1 MQLKFLKRDGDLLM
15 NKSLKEMSQ
24 RELRAY
30 ILEHRNDEEKVRAA
44 IAESMSRP
52 GWTEVPADTPLEE
65 ERRIIQDLI
74 SKKS

>member
-1 MQLKFLKRDGDLLM
+1 METEGLLM
-15 NKSLKEMSQ
+15 SKSLQEMSQ
-24 RELRAY
+24 KELRAY

-44 IAESMSRP
+44 IAESSSRP

-65 ERRIIQDLI
+65 ERRIIQNLI